1 MGVGWGG
8 GACLALREG
17 YADTNKVVMWVVCRA
32 LRNRVDSNRV
42 GDVARVGVGGGGIR
56 GLTTTGG
63 RVMEG
68 VDLCSY
74 NGTSRCVGERCLK
87 NIK

>member
-1 MGVGWGG
+1 MWG
-8 GACLALREG
+8 
-17 YADTNKVVMWVVCRA
+17 VCRA
-32 LRNRVDSNRV
+32 LRNGVDSNRV
-42 GDVARVGVGGGGIR
+42 GDVARVWGGGGGGGIR

-68 VDLCSY
+68 VDLCSR

>member
-1 MGVGWGG
+1 MAGG
-8 GACLALREG
+8 
-17 YADTNKVVMWVVCRA
+17 
-32 LRNRVDSNRV
+32 
-42 GDVARVGVGGGGIR
+42 GGGGIR

-68 VDLCSY
+68 VDLCSH
-74 NGTSRCVGERCLK
+74 NGTSRCVGDRWPCLK

>member
-1 MGVGWGG
+1 MWGVCG
-8 GACLALREG
+8 ALREG
-17 YADTNKVVMWVVCRA
+17 VDSNKVVMR
-32 LRNRVDSNRV
+32 RR
-42 GDVARVGVGGGGIR
+42 GGVR

-68 VDLCSY
+68 VGLCSH
-74 NGTSRCVGERCLK
+74 NGTSRCVGDRWPCLK